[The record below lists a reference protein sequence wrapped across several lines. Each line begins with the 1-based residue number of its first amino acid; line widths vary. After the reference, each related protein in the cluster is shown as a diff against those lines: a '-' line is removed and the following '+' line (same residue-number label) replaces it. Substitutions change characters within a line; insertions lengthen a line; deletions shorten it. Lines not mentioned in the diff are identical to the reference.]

1 MTPRFAPLAVAFSL
15 ALLALLSASAL
26 AFDVD
31 QKATATTVASFKTQ
45 QPTSKALFAKAYAY
59 ALYPTVTRAAFALG
73 GAYAEGGVWK
83 AGKLVGKT
91 SLTAVSIGFGAG
103 GESYSQVIFFKD
115 KASYDRFVSGKLEF
129 GARANA
135 VFLDKGVSGEPP
147 YVDGVLILAQTKA
160 GLMADA
166 SVGGQK
172 FTFEKL

>member
-1 MTPRFAPLAVAFSL
+1 MKPLHVALAAIVAVAV
-15 ALLALLSASAL
+15 AVPAL

-31 QKATATTVASFKTQ
+31 QKAVASTVAAFKKQ
-45 QPTSKALFAKAYAY
+45 QPASQKLFKSAYGY
-59 ALYPTVTRAAFALG
+59 ALYPTVTRGAFAVG
-73 GAYAEGGVWK
+73 GAYAEGGVYK
-83 AGKLVGKT
+83 GGKLVGKT
-91 SLTAVSIGFGAG
+91 SLTAVTIGLGAG

-115 KASYDRFVSGKLEF
+115 KAAYERFVEGKVEF

-135 VFLDKGVSGEPP
+135 VFLDKGISGEPP

>member
-1 MTPRFAPLAVAFSL
+1 MKPLHLFLSAVVAVAV
-15 ALLALLSASAL
+15 AAPAL

-31 QKATATTVASFKTQ
+31 KKAVADTVAAFKKQ
-45 QPTSKALFAKAYAY
+45 QPASVKLFKSAYGY
-59 ALYPTVTRAAFALG
+59 ALYPTVTRGAFGVGA
-73 GAYAEGGVWK
+73 AYAEGGVYK
-83 AGKLVGKT
+83 GGKLVAKT
-91 SLTAVSIGFGAG
+91 SLTAVTVGLGAG

-115 KASYDRFVSGKLEF
+115 KASFDRFVEGKVEF

-135 VFLDKGVSGEPP
+135 VFLDRGVSGEPP